1 MLSTVSAAA
10 GRLLISEPF
19 MLDPTFKRSVIL
31 LTEYAESGAVGFILN
46 HKSEYLLGGILP
58 DTSYSEMPVFIGGPV
73 GENTLH
79 FIHRVPEKIAGGIE
93 ISSGIYWGGD
103 FEIVKELISGYQ
115 LNESEIKFFTGYSG
129 WTPSQLDDELKENSW
144 IVTDKF
150 APESLFTNTDQN
162 LWRETVISLGQRY
175 AHIANFP
182 ENPEL
187 N

>member
-19 MLDPTFKRSVIL
+19 MMDPNFKRSVIL
-31 LTEYAESGAVGFILN
+31 LTEYAESGAIGFVLN
-46 HKSEYLLGGILP
+46 HPGEYLLGDILP
-58 DTSYSEMPVFIGGPV
+58 DTSYSEMPVYVGGPV

-79 FIHRVPEKIAGGIE
+79 FIHCVPEKIDGGIE
-93 ISSGIYWGGD
+93 VAPGIFWGGD
-103 FEIVKELISGYQ
+103 FEIIKELVSSYR
-115 LNESEIKFFTGYSG
+115 LNEQEVKFFTGYSG

-150 APESLFTNTDQN
+150 NNDTLFANSEQN
-162 LWRETVISLGQRY
+162 LWRQVVIGLGQRY